1 MSLKYRLVEQ
11 KMTLGTMQ
19 GKNVVMAR
27 PVLTGKMT
35 FKRFCAEIAD
45 GSTVDSA
52 DVKAVLDRMVTVLK
66 RRMEEGYS
74 VDAGELGTF
83 RPTFGSQA
91 VLTTAEFSVIKHIRK
106 PRIIFTPRR
115 DFKDLTGISYTR
127 VNAAGEETETEQP
140 TPTPTPQPGG
150 GGGTTD
156 PDEGGGGL

>member
-1 MSLKYRLVEQ
+1 MSLKFKLIEQ
-11 KMTLGTMQ
+11 EIRMGAMQ
-19 GKNVVMAR
+19 GKKAFVAR

-91 VLTTAEFSVIKHIRK
+91 VLTPAEFSVIKHIRK

-127 VNAAGEETETEQP
+127 VNAAGEVTETEQP